1 MKPIDDD
8 ELVLYH
14 WRDGLETARIDE
26 IDAALQDS
34 PALRARYAT
43 LQHTL
48 ALADALPQPAPPADF
63 ERRVWQRLQGQI
75 DVSPAKGSNA
85 PSWWQR
91 LRAMTIPASPRWVG
105 AMACAVLCVVAA
117 SFMAGRHSVSPEAE
131 PASAPSHAMAN
142 RVLDRY
148 VAAHLRATEGLLMT
162 AVNGNDVAIG
172 GDRELAAA
180 LVDSNRLYAQAATR
194 AGNVRLAT
202 FLRQLEPV
210 LIELANPAGTDAVQ
224 SIEGLRDYVR
234 RTDLLFEV
242 RATEASIDR
251 TGKLSL

>member
-1 MKPIDDD
+1 MKPINDDD
-8 ELVLYH
+8 LILYH
-14 WRDGLETARIDE
+14 WRDGLDAERVAE
-26 IDAALQDS
+26 IDSALAGS
-34 PALRARYAT
+34 SALRAHYST
-43 LQHTL
+43 LQNTL
-48 ALADALPQPAPPADF
+48 ALADALPEPAAPADF
-63 ERRVWQRLQGQI
+63 ERRLWRRLQAQI
-75 DVSPAKGSNA
+75 TVPGPRA
-85 PSWWQR
+85 PTASWLQR
-91 LRAMTIPASPRWVG
+91 LRAITAAPSPRWVG
-105 AMACAVLCVVAA
+105 AMACAVVCVVAA
-117 SFMAGRHSVSPEAE
+117 SFLAGRHSVSPDI
-131 PASAPSHAMAN
+131 ASAPAPDHAMAT
-142 RVLDRY
+142 RVLDNY

-180 LVDSNRLYAQAATR
+180 LVDSNRLYAQAAAR

-210 LIELANPAGTDAVQ
+210 LIELANPAGPDAVQ

-251 TGKLSL
+251 AGKHSL

>member
-1 MKPIDDD
+1 MKPINDDD
-8 ELVLYH
+8 LILYH
-14 WRDGLETARIDE
+14 WRDGVDAERVAE
-26 IDAALQDS
+26 IDSALAGS
-34 PALRARYAT
+34 SALRAHYST
-43 LQHTL
+43 LQNTL
-48 ALADALPQPAPPADF
+48 ALADALPEPAAPADF
-63 ERRVWQRLQGQI
+63 ERRLWRRLQAQI
-75 DVSPAKGSNA
+75 TVPAPRA
-85 PSWWQR
+85 PTAS
-91 LRAMTIPASPRWVG
+91 SPRWVG
-105 AMACAVLCVVAA
+105 AMACAVVCVVAA
-117 SFMAGRHSVSPEAE
+117 SFLAGRHSVSPDI
-131 PASAPSHAMAN
+131 ASAPAPDHAMAT
-142 RVLDRY
+142 RVLDNY

-180 LVDSNRLYAQAATR
+180 LVDSNRLYAQAAAR

-210 LIELANPAGTDAVQ
+210 LIELANPAGPDAVQ

-251 TGKLSL
+251 AGKHSL